1 MNFFFKKN
9 YLIVLCLIF
18 IFLDSEANSKS
29 KNAHYSKEDIS
40 NYFIG
45 IVSANQDYTGTAF
58 EHLNNVEFLKNKHNN
73 FKVEYIRTL
82 VLLEKF
88 DQAFSFSK
96 SIWSADEFFFEADII
111 LGLNYFINKDYSLA
125 EKHFERLN
133 IISEYNIGTKVNIEV
148 DLIARY
154 LERLVL
160 SEDKEER
167 QDIKEEIEIAA
178 KALKGANTIKT
189 L

>member
-1 MNFFFKKN
+1 MNFYFKKN
-9 YLIVLCLIF
+9 CLIVLCLIF
-18 IFLDSEANSKS
+18 LFLDSEANSKS

-88 DQAFSFSK
+88 DQAFDFQ
-96 SIWSADEFFFEADII
+96 E
-111 LGLNYFINKDYSLA
+111 
-125 EKHFERLN
+125 
-133 IISEYNIGTKVNIEV
+133 
-148 DLIARY
+148 
-154 LERLVL
+154 
-160 SEDKEER
+160 
-167 QDIKEEIEIAA
+167 
-178 KALKGANTIKT
+178 
-189 L
+189 